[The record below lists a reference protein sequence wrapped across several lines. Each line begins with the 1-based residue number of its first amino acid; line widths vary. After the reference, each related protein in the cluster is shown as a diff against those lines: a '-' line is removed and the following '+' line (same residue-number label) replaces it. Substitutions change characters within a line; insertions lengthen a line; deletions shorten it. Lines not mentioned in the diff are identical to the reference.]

1 MSFSIYFPLIAL
13 AIIQGITEWLPISS
27 SGILVFLEQLINLDD
42 KNLNLLFNISV
53 HAGSLIAII
62 FYFKKEI
69 FNILKNLKLLQN
81 IIIAT
86 IPVIFFGLIVKVFL
100 PV

>member
-27 SGILVFLEQLINLDD
+27 SGILVFLEQLINLKD

-69 FNILKNLKLLQN
+69 LNIFKKFKAFTKYNN
-81 IIIAT
+81 CNYSGCF
-86 IPVIFFGLIVKVFL
+86 VWFDS
-100 PV
+100 